1 MQTQPIIRMD
11 QLFATGRI
19 RGADIDGFA
28 ERGFCVQMTYGR
40 RLFEWQHAHD
50 FYEMIYVVSGS
61 CTHDVNGVETVMPA
75 GSLTLLRPEDVH
87 CFSAQSEGVNVA
99 SLSVTCEEVARFLA
113 AYRLDDALYAPD
125 APAAELP
132 PSILLSP
139 DERIRME
146 RLFETAVTSENK
158 KAEDAVRAILGQ
170 SLSYFLERRHGLDN
184 AMPADFSHAVAEMN
198 RLENAAEGV
207 TAFLRLSNFSYSQ
220 LRRLTCRYLGTTPG
234 EYINSLRLKH
244 AYALIAYSE
253 LDYAEICE
261 MVGFRSFSHFSS
273 LIRKHF
279 RQTPAQIRRFAGD
292 AVRTV

>member
-1 MQTQPIIRMD
+1 MQTQPIIRID
-11 QLFATGRI
+11 QLFTTGHI
-19 RGADIDGFA
+19 RGTDINGFA
-28 ERGFCVQMTYGR
+28 EQGFCMQMTYGR
-40 RLFEWQHAHD
+40 KLFEWRHAHD

-61 CTHDVNGVETVMPA
+61 CTHDVNGMETIMPA
-75 GSLTLLRPEDVH
+75 GSLMLLRPEDVH
-87 CFSAQSEGVNVA
+87 CFTAQSEGVNVA
-99 SLSVTCEEVARFLA
+99 SLSVTCEEVVRFLS

-125 APAAELP
+125 APAVGIP
-132 PSILLSP
+132 PCILLSP

-146 RLFETAVTSENK
+146 RLCETAVTSESK

-170 SLSYFLERRHGLDN
+170 ILSCFLERRHDTDS
-184 AMPADFSHAVAEMN
+184 AMPAVFSHAVAEMN

-220 LRRLTCRYLGTTPG
+220 LRRLTYRYLGTTPG

-244 AYALIAYSE
+244 AYTLIAYSE
-253 LDYAEICE
+253 LDYATICE
-261 MVGFRSFSHFSS
+261 MVGFRSLSHFF
-273 LIRKHF
+273 LLVRKHF